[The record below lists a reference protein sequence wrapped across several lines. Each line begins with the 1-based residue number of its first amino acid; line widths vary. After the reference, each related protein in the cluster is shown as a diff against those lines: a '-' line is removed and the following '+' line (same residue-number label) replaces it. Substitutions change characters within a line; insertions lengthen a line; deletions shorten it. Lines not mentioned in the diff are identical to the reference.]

1 MTTKTLY
8 TRDYVF
14 SPAIRIMHWLR
25 ALSIVLLV
33 ATGFYIAWPFLTPY
47 GGTDNLQQGWVRMVH
62 LIAGF
67 MLVAITLA
75 RAYLYFFSRSNI
87 ERRSFRDVM
96 SAKSW
101 VVQLKSY
108 LWMGQLHKAGAYGPL
123 QFVTYLAVTLVILF
137 MCLSGLTLHA
147 NVYHE
152 GLGGMLYPFAEWFT
166 GLMGGLAAVREWHHI
181 MTWVFIIFLVIHVY
195 MAVWSG
201 IRFKQNSVDA
211 IVSGY
216 DVHKTKH

>member
-1 MTTKTLY
+1 MTTETLY

-33 ATGFYIAWPFLTPY
+33 ITGFYIAWPFLTPY
-47 GGTDNLQQGWVRMVH
+47 GGTDNLQQGWVRLVH
-62 LIAGF
+62 LISGF
-67 MLVAITLA
+67 VLVGITLA
-75 RAYLYFFSRSNI
+75 RAYLYFFSRSDI

-96 SAKSW
+96 SVNSW
-101 VVQLKSY
+101 IVQLKSY
-108 LWMGQLHKAGAYGPL
+108 LWMGKLHKAGVYGPL
-123 QFVTYLAVTLVILF
+123 QYVTYLAVTLVIVF
-137 MCLSGLTLHA
+137 MCLSGLALHA
-147 NVYHE
+147 NVYHD
-152 GLGGMLYPFAEWFT
+152 GLGGMLYPFAEWFI
-166 GLMGGLAAVREWHHI
+166 GLMGGLAPVREWHHI

-216 DVHKTKH
+216 DVHKAKH